1 MGAPGARRPTTGS
14 RRGRRCGSC
23 GALLAADNNALQC
36 GKCFKSRADQLRTPP
51 VFKDEFFETD
61 QFRAAFKS
69 EHIGKVFRAY
79 RNHPHYLRSLGKG
92 LNQEVLG
99 RWLNMNQAQIS
110 RIENASESA
119 EYTVKTLRG
128 WAETLN
134 IPKRLCWF
142 YPSEEDQRAGGIVA
156 TAGPLQLPDS
166 TGTRLQPAINT
177 SQILRVGKLTDARLH
192 FEKMYRNAG
201 GLVTRVRLE
210 QYLARHSSPL
220 IAMNFG
226 SDATGTEHQR
236 AIGALIALTGVC
248 AYDSEDW
255 TAANSY
261 FLQALNIAQALGDR
275 SFQGY
280 VLALMTNQALALE
293 DYRTAEDLSKSALSL
308 LDEGT
313 SSLAVDLQV
322 MNVKSLAFQADKSAA
337 IRAIH
342 NLESQFSANAATAS
356 IAEASYAQTGHL
368 HAGIAEALMSLG
380 DYQAAEQ
387 YAETSIKSG
396 SHARGK
402 VNQLA
407 SLATLEIAKGE
418 IERASSLAV
427 TMVETSHGME
437 SRRLIRRFVEIRNS
451 LAKGAPSV
459 SRDAIDMVDN
469 AVALLV

>member
-1 MGAPGARRPTTGS
+1 M
-14 RRGRRCGSC
+14 
-23 GALLAADNNALQC
+23 
-36 GKCFKSRADQLRTPP
+36 
-51 VFKDEFFETD
+51 FKDEFYETD
-61 QFRAAFKS
+61 QFRAAFKR
-69 EHIGKVFRAY
+69 EHIGAVFRAY
-79 RNHPHYLRSLGKG
+79 RNHPHWLRSFGKG

-110 RIENASESA
+110 RIENAPDST
-119 EYTVKTLRG
+119 EYTVRTLRG
-128 WAETLN
+128 WVEALN
-134 IPKRLCWF
+134 IPRRLCWF
-142 YPSEEDQRAGGIVA
+142 YHSEESGQRAGPIVA
-156 TAGPLQLPDS
+156 AVGPLQLPDS
-166 TGTRLQPAINT
+166 NGAGLRPTIDT
-177 SQILRVGKLTDARLH
+177 SKILRVGKLADARLH
-192 FEKMYRNAG
+192 FEKMYRNSG
-201 GLVTRVRLE
+201 GLVARVRLE

-220 IAMNFG
+220 IAMNSG
-226 SDATGTEHQR
+226 SDPTGVEHQR

-322 MNVKSLAFQADKSAA
+322 MNVKSLAFQAEKSAA
-337 IRAIH
+337 LRAIH
-342 NLESQFSANAATAS
+342 NLESHFSSNPATAS

-418 IERASSLAV
+418 IERASSLA
-427 TMVETSHGME
+427 TKMVETSYGME

-459 SRDAIDMVDN
+459 ARDAIDMVDN